1 MDDEDRDFR
10 RSKRL
15 GDGGAPKRV
24 VSTVTS
30 STGLGR
36 KRRIDAPQEISQSS
50 VRYVTRKI
58 NVTIDC
64 VFLYPLENNC
74 CCCFLG
80 AVLSTVVAL
89 LSVLPQVL
97 QKGQSE
103 KGWE

>member
-1 MDDEDRDFR
+1 M
-10 RSKRL
+10 

-36 KRRIDAPQEISQSS
+36 KRRIDAPQENSQSS
-50 VRYVTRKI
+50 VRYMLHCTIKCVARTVFFVPPRKY
-58 NVTIDC
+58 C
-64 VFLYPLENNC
+64 F
-74 CCCFLG
+74 FLG

-89 LSVLPQVL
+89 LSVLPPVP

-103 KGWE
+103 KDWE